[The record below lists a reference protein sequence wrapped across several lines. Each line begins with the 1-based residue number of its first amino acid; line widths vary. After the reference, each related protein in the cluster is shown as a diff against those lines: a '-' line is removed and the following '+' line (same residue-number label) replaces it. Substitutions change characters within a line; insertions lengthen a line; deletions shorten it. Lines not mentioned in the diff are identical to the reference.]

1 MTPQHLVEI
10 LSNSQDRS
18 NSLLI
23 LLEQHDLPP
32 EDVRIVV
39 QTHGHIFVLQN
50 EVVTLAPRL
59 KLCGAHSSPEGC
71 QSRDTCDGL
80 HMCPKFIYNWC
91 GDNQT
96 CVLGHRWHTDH
107 NMAILK
113 RLFMERVS
121 YSVLRQL
128 LRGGQ
133 NQGQRQRQGQGQ
145 RQAGPLGVC
154 RDYNEAG
161 CDQAHCSSL
170 HVCLSFVLGLTKC
183 SNKKCRLNHDLLG
196 PACCHLLKQYKLP
209 VNEAPRDV
217 AMALLQANPGLK
229 NISPSTSS
237 PAKFTGQGR
246 TKKGNSGNVAPDL
259 GRQRG
264 TMKKDNAKDSSSDTE
279 DDSDSESDS
288 KKSHSS
294 HGKGKK
300 IHNKK
305 ELPKPKKR
313 MDRATNRQ
321 GKNTDESSAT
331 ETESEDSDDD
341 TSKNSSQRD
350 NLPKKQPNTKKQ
362 PKANSSPSQAEAS
375 KQKAPDPPKPTPR
388 PRTLWAHDLQGNVAT
403 PEICYYSVETVCRDE
418 ATGCSRLH
426 SLTHFHWQICVND
439 QEGRWFNL
447 RLEQAACIERAFCDP
462 DLSGVDLPRLDP
474 SKLESSVRGLFIH
487 LGRDVWHADFQ
498 TMSLTN
504 PSKSKNFQ
512 LRRLCTQLVA
522 GQTIEAATHHWYF
535 QDINK
540 KWVKYGKADTAD
552 RKDLVSSLTSADIEK
567 HYLQNP
573 KQTITFN
580 NSKFTYVLDLT
591 AMKQTNQSTQ
601 VSREVRRR
609 PEPHMPEEET
619 GDKAKTNKE
628 SDLPQHWE
636 AMQPEERSRLV
647 VLAPTSDECKKVVAL
662 IGLGVSPSNVIQVER
677 IQNPFMWRSLQN
689 KIKEMT
695 AIYKDPAKV
704 DVRQLFHGTSH
715 SVVPS
720 ICAENFD
727 WRLHG
732 SASGQSYGRG
742 TYFGTDAKLSLGYC
756 RADSNNLKYMFVAR
770 VAVGSMVVGN
780 SSMVRPPI
788 NPVTSMPFDSTVDNP
803 TNPRLIVKYK
813 TEEYYPEYLLK
824 LI

>member
-1 MTPQHLVEI
+1 
-10 LSNSQDRS
+10 
-18 NSLLI
+18 
-23 LLEQHDLPP
+23 
-32 EDVRIVV
+32 
-39 QTHGHIFVLQN
+39 
-50 EVVTLAPRL
+50 
-59 KLCGAHSSPEGC
+59 
-71 QSRDTCDGL
+71 
-80 HMCPKFIYNWC
+80 MCPKFIYNWC
-91 GDNQT
+91 GDNQA

-128 LRGGQ
+128 LRAGQ
-133 NQGQRQRQGQGQ
+133 DQGQRQRQRQGQGKKK
-145 RQAGPLGVC
+145 AGPLDVC
-154 RDYNEAG
+154 KNYNEAG

-170 HVCLSFVLGLTKC
+170 HVCLSFVVGLTKC
-183 SNKKCRLNHDLLG
+183 SRKNCRLNHDLLD
-196 PACCHLLKQYKLP
+196 PTCCHLLKLYKLP

-217 AMALLQANPGLK
+217 AMALLQANPSLK
-229 NISPSTSS
+229 KMSTSTPSPSEFS
-237 PAKFTGQGR
+237 GQEQ
-246 TKKGNSGNVAPDL
+246 TKKGSSGNVASGSARKQD
-259 GRQRG
+259 
-264 TMKKDNAKDSSSDTE
+264 TKKKDSARDSSDTD
-279 DDSDSESDS
+279 DDSDNECDS
-288 KKSHSS
+288 KKSQSS

-300 IHNKK
+300 SCSKK
-305 ELPKPKKR
+305 KFTAPKKR
-313 MDRATNRQ
+313 MDRTTFSL
-321 GKNTDESSAT
+321 GKNTDELAT
-331 ETESEDSDDD
+331 ETESEDSDDN
-341 TSKNSSQRD
+341 TSENSSQGD
-350 NLPKKQPNTKKQ
+350 NLPKKQPKQ
-362 PKANSSPSQAEAS
+362 NSSPLQAKAS
-375 KQKAPDPPKPTPR
+375 KQKAPDLPKPTPC

-403 PEICYYSVETVCRDE
+403 PEICYYSVESMCRNE

-426 SLTHFHWQICVND
+426 SLTHFHWQVCVND

-447 RLEQAACIERAFCDP
+447 RPDQATCIEKAFCEP
-462 DLSGVDLPRLDP
+462 DLSFVDLPRLDP

-487 LGRDVWHADFQ
+487 LGRDVWQVDFQ

-504 PSKSKNFQ
+504 SSKTKKFQ
-512 LRRLCTQLVA
+512 VRRLCTQLVA
-522 GQTIEAATHHWYF
+522 GQTIKAATYHWYF
-535 QDINK
+535 KDINN
-540 KWVKYGKADTAD
+540 KWVKYGKTDTAD

-567 HYLQNP
+567 HYSQNP

-580 NSKFTYVLDLT
+580 NSKFTYVLDLS

-609 PEPHMPEEET
+609 PESHISEEKAD
-619 GDKAKTNKE
+619 DKANKQV

-647 VLAPTSDECKKVVAL
+647 ALAPTSDEYKKVVAL
-662 IGLGVSPSNVIQVER
+662 FRMSVLPSSVIQVER

-715 SVVPS
+715 NVVPS

-732 SASGQSYGRG
+732 TASGQSYGRG

-756 RADSNNLKYMFVAR
+756 RADSNNFKYIFVAR
-770 VAVGSMVVGN
+770 VAVGSMAVGN
-780 SSMVRPPI
+780 SSMVRPPL
-788 NPVTSMPFDSTVDNP
+788 NPTTSMPFDSTVDNV
-803 TNPRLIVKYK
+803 TNPMIIVKYK

-824 LI
+824 LT